1 MQLENSIKK
10 VVGTISSGGI
20 VCIPTDT
27 LFALSCDATD
37 QIAVDKLYHIKKRDK
52 EKKLPIFFRD
62 MKQVQ
67 EHCEIPKI
75 ALNLTDKFW
84 PGKLTI
90 ILKLRE
96 NSNISRNALDIEN
109 SSIAVRVPNN
119 ANVLK
124 ILKSVDKPIVGT
136 SANISG
142 SSNINSYEEL
152 EEQFKND
159 DMLIFKPLNY
169 KFKPDIQSTIVS
181 FEDNKPIILRGGAI
195 LYDEIIASTS

>member
-1 MQLENSIKK
+1 MQLENNVEKVIK
-10 VVGTISSGGI
+10 TINSGGI

-27 LFALSCDATD
+27 LFAISCDATD
-37 QIAVDKLYHIKKRDK
+37 QIAVDKLYHIKKRDR

-62 MKQVQ
+62 INQVQ

-75 ALNLTDKFW
+75 ALNLTNKFW

-90 ILKLRE
+90 ILKLKE
-96 NSNISRNALDIEN
+96 NSNIARNALDTEN
-109 SSIAVRVPNN
+109 SSIAVRIPNN

-124 ILKSVDKPIVGT
+124 ILKSLDKPIVGT

-142 SSNINSYEEL
+142 NSNINSYEEL

-159 DMLIFKPLNY
+159 DVLIFKPLNY
-169 KFKPDIQSTIVS
+169 KFKTGIQSTIVS
-181 FEDNKPIILRGGAI
+181 FEVNKPIILREGAI
-195 LYDEIIASTS
+195 SYDEIIALTF